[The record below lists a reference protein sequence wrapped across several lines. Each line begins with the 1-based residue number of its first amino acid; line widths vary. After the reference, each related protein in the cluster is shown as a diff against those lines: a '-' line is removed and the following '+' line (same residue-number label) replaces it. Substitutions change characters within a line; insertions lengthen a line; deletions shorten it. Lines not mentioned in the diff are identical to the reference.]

1 MSGKARRGGLAR
13 GAAEVVKHVARR
25 TGLLP
30 AGTPDRLADDEKLLD
45 GRFDQT
51 VMVYFPDTRAN
62 LYQLRQWYAPLLALN
77 ERHPVV
83 IVLQDSRAARLV
95 RQELDLPAVVIAHYG
110 RLDALLSRSDVKL
123 ALYVNHNPQNFAA
136 LRFTSLA
143 HVYLTHGDSDKG
155 VSVSNQSKA
164 YDFIFVPGQ
173 AAVDRIQA
181 YTMFYDAAPHC
192 VLIGCPQLDVDRPT
206 EGAATPGGRPAVL
219 YAPTWEG
226 AQPSMAY
233 GSVAS
238 HGPAIVRALLEDG
251 RFAVAY
257 RPHPLSGISSVEYGD
272 ADAEVRRLV
281 TEAAV
286 ADPGAGHRV
295 ETEHSVNDSL
305 ARADLLVTDIS
316 AMAIEWLPS
325 GKPMVITEPASSA
338 VVTAR
343 TRMLDVVPRLPVTD
357 LPGLAALVA
366 DQLDRDPARA
376 ARAGLVDYYLGDT
389 TPGAA
394 TKSFLDACTRV
405 ISERDEAWAVVSARG
420 PAGP

>member
-1 MSGKARRGGLAR
+1 
-13 GAAEVVKHVARR
+13 
-25 TGLLP
+25 
-30 AGTPDRLADDEKLLD
+30 
-45 GRFDQT
+45 
-51 VMVYFPDTRAN
+51 
-62 LYQLRQWYAPLLALN
+62 
-77 ERHPVV
+77 
-83 IVLQDSRAARLV
+83 
-95 RQELDLPAVVIAHYG
+95 
-110 RLDALLSRSDVKL
+110 
-123 ALYVNHNPQNFAA
+123 
-136 LRFTSLA
+136 
-143 HVYLTHGDSDKG
+143 
-155 VSVSNQSKA
+155 
-164 YDFIFVPGQ
+164 
-173 AAVDRIQA
+173 
-181 YTMFYDAAPHC
+181 
-192 VLIGCPQLDVDRPT
+192 
-206 EGAATPGGRPAVL
+206 
-219 YAPTWEG
+219 
-226 AQPSMAY
+226 MAY

-272 ADAEVRRLV
+272 ADAEIRRLV